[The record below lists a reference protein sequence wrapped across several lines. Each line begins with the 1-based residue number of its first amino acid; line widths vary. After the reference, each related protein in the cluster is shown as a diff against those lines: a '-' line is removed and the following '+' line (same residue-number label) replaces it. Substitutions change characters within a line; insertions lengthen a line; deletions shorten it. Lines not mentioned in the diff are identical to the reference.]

1 MREVAFDGTLAGW
14 RIAARAALMGK
25 WDPTETWWVNT
36 TVAQVDLALNESA
49 PAPGAPRSRSIHVPR
64 TFLALA
70 EEVSCH
76 RDEVRWSLLY
86 RVLWRLTHEEP
97 HLLEVATDPDI
108 QALRGLAKSVHKD
121 MHKMR
126 AFVRFREVATAEGTW
141 FVAWFEP
148 EHHVVEA
155 NAPFFRDRFT
165 NLRWSILTPD
175 RCVHWDLSELTFTP
189 GVPPSSAPAAD
200 AMEEL
205 WRTYYRNIFNP
216 ARLSLATL
224 TTHMPRRYWK
234 NLPEA
239 GLISELAGDAR
250 SRSEK
255 MISTSVDGSS
265 GQTPFSRPLVP
276 DTRELPALRV
286 AASACRA
293 CPLWRN
299 ATCTVFGEGPGDASV
314 VVVGEQPG
322 DQEDRQGRPF
332 VGPAGLLLDRALA
345 AAGVPRSALYLT
357 NAVKHFKWEPRG
369 KRRLHQRPS
378 AREVA
383 ACRPWLEAELAALRP
398 KLIVCLG
405 ATAAHSIT
413 GRDVRVLSERSQK
426 VDTEFG
432 APALI
437 TVHPSAL
444 LRTPA
449 GADPAAE
456 FARFVADLKGINA
469 AR

>member
-1 MREVAFDGTLAGW
+1 MP
-14 RIAARAALMGK
+14 RA
-25 WDPTETWWVNT
+25 
-36 TVAQVDLALNESA
+36 
-49 PAPGAPRSRSIHVPR
+49 
-64 TFLALA
+64 FLALA

-76 RDEVRWSLLY
+76 RDESRWSLLY
-86 RVLWRLTHEEP
+86 RVLWRLTRNEP

-108 QALRGLAKSVHKD
+108 HALRALAKSVHKD
-121 MHKMR
+121 IHKMR
-126 AFVRFREVATAEGTW
+126 AFVRFREVATADGAW

-148 EHHVVEA
+148 EHHIVEA

-165 NLRWSILTPD
+165 NLRWSILTPE
-175 RCVHWDLSELTFTP
+175 RCVHWDLGELTFTP
-189 GVPPSSAPAAD
+189 GVPQSSAPAAD

-216 ARLSLATL
+216 ARLSLSTL

-239 GLISELAGDAR
+239 GLIPQLAAEAQPR
-250 SRSEK
+250 SDE
-255 MISTSVDGSS
+255 MIKASVDDRS
-265 GQTPFSRPLVP
+265 GLDDFSRALIP
-276 DTRELPALRV
+276 DTRELPALRT
-286 AASACRA
+286 AAAACRA
-293 CPLWRN
+293 CPLWRK
-299 ATCTVFGEGPGDASV
+299 ATCTVFGEGPSDARV

-345 AAGVPRSALYLT
+345 EAGIQRSSLYLT

-383 ACRPWLEAELAALRP
+383 ACRPWLEAELQTVRP
-398 KLIVCLG
+398 GLIVCLG
-405 ATAAHSIT
+405 ATAAHSVT
-413 GRDVRVLSERSQK
+413 GREVRVLTERNQK
-426 VDTEFG
+426 VETEFG
-432 APALI
+432 PPALI

-444 LRTPA
+444 LRSAT
-449 GADPAAE
+449 GADPAVE
-456 FARFVADLKGINA
+456 FAQFVADLRRIND
-469 AR
+469 RD